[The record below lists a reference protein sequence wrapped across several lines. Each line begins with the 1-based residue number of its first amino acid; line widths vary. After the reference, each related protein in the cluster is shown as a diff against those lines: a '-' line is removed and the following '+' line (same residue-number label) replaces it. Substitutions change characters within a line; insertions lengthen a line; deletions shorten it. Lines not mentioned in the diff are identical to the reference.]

1 MADFLFNG
9 VTKIIT
15 EPAGSGDTVFD
26 VKTDL
31 YSAWKRW
38 IVTDEGAL
46 YPAAFSIEG
55 GTPIGS
61 TGLFTGSTYLL
72 INGWKIRPANHNHQ
86 MILTG
91 NLFSD
96 DGIVSVPALSANATV
111 FVSSSVNAQGVA
123 TGSGATEAQLIA
135 IHERLDDLLTKT
147 DYLALS

>member
-15 EPAGSGDTVFD
+15 EPPGVGDTVYD
-26 VKTDL
+26 VKADL

-46 YPAAFSIEG
+46 YPPAFSIEG

-72 INGWKIRPANHNHQ
+72 INGWKIKPAEHDHQ

-96 DGIVSVPALSANATV
+96 DGIVSVPALTANATV
-111 FVSSSVNAQGVA
+111 FVSSSVNAQGVN
-123 TGSGATEAQLIA
+123 TGSGATLAELAA
-135 IHERLDDLLTKT
+135 IHARLDDLLTKT
-147 DYLALS
+147 DFIALS

>member
-1 MADFLFNG
+1 MADFLFDGIN
-9 VTKIIT
+9 KIIS
-15 EPAGSGDTVFD
+15 EPPGIGDTVFD
-26 VKTDL
+26 VKSDI

-38 IVTDEGAL
+38 MVTDEGAL
-46 YPAAFSIEG
+46 YPPAFSIEG

-72 INGWKIRPANHNHQ
+72 INGWKIRPANYDHQ

-96 DGIVSVPALSANATV
+96 DGIISIPAVSANATI
-111 FVSSSVNAQGVA
+111 FVSSSVNAQGVS
-123 TGSGATEAQLIA
+123 TGSGATEAQLA
-135 IHERLDDLLTKT
+135 EIHARLDNLLSKS

>member
-1 MADFLFNG
+1 MADFLFDG
-9 VTKIIT
+9 VTKIIS
-15 EPAGSGDTVFD
+15 EPAGSGDTTFD

-38 IVTDEGAL
+38 LVTDEGSL
-46 YPAAFSIEG
+46 YPPAFSIEG

-86 MILTG
+86 MTLTG

-96 DGIVSVPALSANATV
+96 DGIVAVPATSANATV

-135 IHERLDDLLTKT
+135 IHERLDGLLTRT